1 MTDVCV
7 HITVSKVATA
17 DFSSGKNLKE
27 GNIGSYKERW
37 LTFLNLAESLSTYSF
52 LPDLVTMRLFLAVA
66 VVAVP
71 SALAFPW
78 LKPEGLEALMSHPE
92 AREAIER
99 RLAEYKTGHET
110 KLAPRQANTGAANGI
125 VTLLGGTLS
134 AVEDNLLGLI
144 PTNDAVKGLKKFPE
158 GTIYVRSCQPDI

>member
-1 MTDVCV
+1 MDV
-7 HITVSKVATA
+7 HIAVSKLATVE
-17 DFSSGKNLKE
+17 FPSGKDLN
-27 GNIGSYKERW
+27 GGHYKGLR
-37 LTFLNLAESLSTYSF
+37 LIPFVTYSIFRFIIF
-52 LPDLVTMRLFLAVA
+52 LLTLVTMRLSLALA
-66 VVAVP
+66 AIP
-71 SALAFPW
+71 YALAFPW

-99 RLAEYKTGHET
+99 RLAEYEAGDKP

-134 AVEDNLLGLI
+134 AVADNVLGLI

-158 GTIYVRSCQPDI
+158 GKIFHAFA